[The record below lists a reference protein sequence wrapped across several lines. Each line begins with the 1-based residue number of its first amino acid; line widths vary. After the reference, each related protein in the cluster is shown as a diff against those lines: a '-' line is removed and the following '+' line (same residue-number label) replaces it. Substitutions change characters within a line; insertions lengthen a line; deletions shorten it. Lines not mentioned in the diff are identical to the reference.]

1 MEVSLGKADEVLV
14 VCVHVGQLAVYVHH
28 DLLLAL
34 LLLLPKNIYVKHS
47 FSHVC
52 ASVPDVGGDDP
63 LSLLPEPRIARHLWR
78 RFKSLPR
85 EGKAKQ

>member
-14 VCVHVGQLAVYVHH
+14 VGVHVGQLAVYVHH

-52 ASVPDVGGDDP
+52 ASV
-63 LSLLPEPRIARHLWR
+63 LHILCRYLM
-78 RFKSLPR
+78 
-85 EGKAKQ
+85 